1 MKIHR
6 WLTVGLESGIH
17 WPTTEVTVMYQGREF
32 LLRPETDQLA
42 PSVALAYDPPL
53 TDKEALLLIRR
64 FLSSLSWVE
73 RGYLRETFT
82 FGTGGR
88 PGGVGKGSGARL
100 ISSRFRVDYLP
111 ETGNPKAQ
119 LCLALYREAM
129 NLNSKP
135 FQFLG
140 FFKIINALF
149 ERGPDQKAWINKALP
164 LLNDHWARERLEK
177 LQKLHADIGEYLYE
191 SGRCAVAH
199 AFNEPLV
206 DPDDPDDTQ
215 RLDADLPVI
224 KALAEYLMESQVG
237 IKSALTYRQEHFY
250 ELEGFRRLFG
260 ETTVANLK
268 TKTALQQADFPSLP
282 RLSIRI
288 RDKEKYQAFENLS
301 PTIVG
306 TKDGCVYVRC
316 LSQDNLVALIFG
328 LNFQAERIEFKAQ
341 GGVAIGDDG
350 TPHAARVGL
359 DDLRFFREHICNGE
373 LEIWDSE
380 KEVLLGRTDPL
391 IPINVDLRGT
401 IRNLDRVQE
410 KLEVTLA
417 VRSAGEEGACSI

>member
-1 MKIHR
+1 MKIRH

-17 WPTTEVTVMYQGREF
+17 WPTTEVKVTFQGREF

-73 RGYLRETFT
+73 RGPLRETFGI
-82 FGTGGR
+82 GTGGH
-88 PGGVGKGSGARL
+88 PGGVGKGDGARL
-100 ISSRFRVDYLP
+100 INRRFRVDYLP
-111 ETGNPKAQ
+111 EAKDPKAQ

-149 ERGPDQKAWINKALP
+149 ERGADQKGWINKTLP
-164 LLNDHWARERLEK
+164 LVNDHWVRERVKE
-177 LQKLHADIGEYLYE
+177 LQKLHGDIGEYLYD

-224 KALAEYLMESQVG
+224 RALAEHLMEAQVG
-237 IKSALTYRQEHFY
+237 IRSALTYRQEHLY
-250 ELEGFRRLFG
+250 ELEGFRGLFG
-260 ETTVANLK
+260 ETIVSNLK
-268 TKTALQQADFPSLP
+268 AKQDLQLRDLP
-282 RLSIRI
+282 LLPQVSIRI
-288 RDKEKYQAFENLS
+288 RDKERYRAFECLH
-301 PTIVG
+301 PTILG

-316 LSQDNLVALIFG
+316 VSEDGLVALLFG
-328 LNFQAERIEFKAQ
+328 LNFLSERIEFNAQ
-341 GGVAIGDDG
+341 GGLQLGDDG
-350 TPHAARVGL
+350 TPHAARRLL
-359 DDLRFFREHICNGE
+359 DCLRFFREYFCNGE
-373 LEIWDSE
+373 LEIWHTQR
-380 KEVLLGRTDPL
+380 EVLLGRTDPF
-391 IPINVDLRGT
+391 IPINIDLGGT
-401 IRNLDRVQE
+401 IRNLARIQA
-410 KLEVTLA
+410 KLEVALD
-417 VRSAGEEGACSI
+417 VRSAPEEGACSI